1 MFTID
6 DFSLAGTSPG
16 LYTDEEIQ
24 NIVSAVMPG
33 GVTTKRVD
41 KIEIALER
49 FLKKIRQNLHV
60 VVCMNYR
67 GRWIYLD
74 LFSFDFFI
82 LQKKKEK
89 IPQNSTQR
97 SITRGHKKRCLHNNK
112 NFCIK

>member
-82 LQKKKEK
+82 LQKKKFLRTAPSVLLPEAIKNPASIIIK
-89 IPQNSTQR
+89 I
-97 SITRGHKKRCLHNNK
+97 
-112 NFCIK
+112 FA

>member
-1 MFTID
+1 MVLLFKWYMEMMYYNRRLNNDVEFLFFLT
-6 DFSLAGTSPG
+6 GTSPG

-67 GRWIYLD
+67 GMKK
-74 LFSFDFFI
+74 FF
-82 LQKKKEK
+82 L
-89 IPQNSTQR
+89 S
-97 SITRGHKKRCLHNNK
+97 
-112 NFCIK
+112 

>member
-1 MFTID
+1 MVLLFKWYMEMMYYNRRLNNDVEFLFFLT
-6 DFSLAGTSPG
+6 GTSPG

-67 GRWIYLD
+67 GMKIFLI
-74 LFSFDFFI
+74 FFW
-82 LQKKKEK
+82 
-89 IPQNSTQR
+89 PS
-97 SITRGHKKRCLHNNK
+97 S
-112 NFCIK
+112 

>member
-1 MFTID
+1 MMLNFHLFLI
-6 DFSLAGTSPG
+6 GTVPG

-67 GRWIYLD
+67 GMK
-74 LFSFDFFI
+74 SFFFQI
-82 LQKKKEK
+82 LL
-89 IPQNSTQR
+89 S
-97 SITRGHKKRCLHNNK
+97 
-112 NFCIK
+112 

>member
-67 GRWIYLD
+67 GKWIYLD

-82 LQKKKEK
+82 LQKKKRKKFLRTAPSVLLPEAIK
-89 IPQNSTQR
+89 NPA
-97 SITRGHKKRCLHNNK
+97 SIIIKK
-112 NFCIK
+112 FV

>member
-82 LQKKKEK
+82 LQKKRKKFLRTAPSVLLPEAIK
-89 IPQNSTQR
+89 NPA
-97 SITRGHKKRCLHNNK
+97 SIIIK
-112 NFCIK
+112 NFA

>member
-74 LFSFDFFI
+74 FFSFDFFYI
-82 LQKKKEK
+82 AKKK
-89 IPQNSTQR
+89 R
-97 SITRGHKKRCLHNNK
+97 KKFLRTAPSVLLPEAIKNNK
-112 NFCIK
+112 KFCIK

>member
-1 MFTID
+1 MMLNFHFFLI
-6 DFSLAGTSPG
+6 GTSPG

-67 GRWIYLD
+67 GMTNF
-74 LFSFDFFI
+74 FSSNFAI
-82 LQKKKEK
+82 LVA
-89 IPQNSTQR
+89 ST
-97 SITRGHKKRCLHNNK
+97 
-112 NFCIK
+112 F

>member
-1 MFTID
+1 MVLLFKWYMEMMYYNRRLNNDVEFLFFLT
-6 DFSLAGTSPG
+6 GTSPG

-67 GRWIYLD
+67 GM
-74 LFSFDFFI
+74 
-82 LQKKKEK
+82 
-89 IPQNSTQR
+89 
-97 SITRGHKKRCLHNNK
+97 K
-112 NFCIK
+112 NFLNFFCPSS